1 MDYTVV
7 RSDELSKKKNDDRY
21 VVTDLDGNVLDDC
34 QGYGFKS
41 EDSAYKSYV
50 YEISGNQVL
59 NSSNQKK
66 KAINDWCD
74 NNSEFCE
81 KINQIF
87 KIIDIK
93 TLSEIDAEKLMN
105 ILFEMN
111 GYTDLPFKTKNFLLV
126 YDRYLSF

>member
-1 MDYTVV
+1 M
-7 RSDELSKKKNDDRY
+7 
-21 VVTDLDGNVLDDC
+21 
-34 QGYGFKS
+34 
-41 EDSAYKSYV
+41 
-50 YEISGNQVL
+50 
-59 NSSNQKK
+59 
-66 KAINDWCD
+66 INDWCD

-93 TLSEIDAEKLMN
+93 TLPEIDAEKLMS

-111 GYTDLPFKTKNFLLV
+111 GYTNLPFKIKNFILV